1 MGNMKTCMGFH
12 AALLVGLAPRVLF
25 AESATTSASV
35 SGPSASATLGTELP
49 PNAAASRAPV
59 ELGFLGG
66 LYFPSKDHSLVGSG
80 FRQEPF
86 KSPAPEIG
94 GRAALLPIAYGG
106 IEVEGA
112 VMPAKTDSGHNG
124 GFFAI
129 RGHLLG
135 QVPLGAFTPFA
146 VVGLGSLGAGST
158 TTGTGADL
166 AYHFGLGAK
175 YALDDFLALRL
186 DLRDTLSPKLG
197 GSGQT
202 SSPEVLLGLTF
213 MIGRSKKEAPPV
225 PAKAADA
232 DGDGKLD
239 PEDKC
244 PNEAASTPD
253 GCPIRDTD
261 GDGVLDDKDACPAEP
276 GKAPCGCPL
285 RDQDGDKIIDELD
298 KCPSVPGPLE
308 GCPDPDADRDGVP
321 VPDDKCP
328 DQQETKNGFQDSDGC
343 PDEVPEKVKKFT
355 GVIQGIEFDRGK
367 DTIRPVSL
375 PTLDAAAAVLAE
387 YPALRLLISGHTD
400 SDGDPA
406 FNVDLSKRRAESVKA
421 YFVTK
426 GIQGDRVETRGVGPD
441 EPIADNKTG
450 AGKQKNR
457 RIEFKLLS
465 EPPAPSDA
473 PATLVPPARGPS
485 SSAPSS
491 PPSTSTSAP
500 SAPVPSA
507 SGPSTPAPST
517 SAPSTSASAPSTSAS
532 APSTSAPSTSGP
544 SAPAPSTPAKPASES
559 PKPTAPVL
567 PAPEK

>member
-1 MGNMKTCMGFH
+1 MKNTKTYLGFQL
-12 AALLVGLAPRVLF
+12 ALLVGFAPRLLL
-25 AESATTSASV
+25 AESA
-35 SGPSASATLGTELP
+35 
-49 PNAAASRAPV
+49 RAPV

-66 LYFPSKDHSLVGSG
+66 LYFPSKDHSLVGNG
-80 FRQEPF
+80 FKQEPF

-135 QVPLGAFTPFA
+135 QVPLGGVTPFV

-166 AYHFGLGAK
+166 AYHFGVGAK
-175 YALDDFLALRL
+175 FRLDDFLALRL
-186 DLRDTLSPKLG
+186 DARDTLSPKLG

-202 SSPEVLLGLTF
+202 SSPEVLLGLSF
-213 MIGRSKKEAPPV
+213 MIGAPKKQLPAAPAPT
-225 PAKAADA
+225 DT

-239 PEDKC
+239 PVDAC
-244 PNEAASTPD
+244 PKEAASTPD

-261 GDGVLDDKDACPAEP
+261 GDGVFDDKDACPVEA

-285 RDQDGDKIIDELD
+285 RDQDGDKVIDELD
-298 KCPSVPGPLE
+298 MCPKVPGPIQ
-308 GCPDPDADRDGVP
+308 GCPDPDADRDGIP

-328 DQQETKNGFQDSDGC
+328 DQPETKNGFQDSDGC

-367 DTIRPVSL
+367 DTIRPVSA
-375 PTLDAAAAVLAE
+375 PTLDAAAAVLTE

-400 SDGDPA
+400 SDGDRA

-421 YFVTK
+421 YFGTK
-426 GIQGDRVETRGVGPD
+426 GVQADRVETRGVGPD

-457 RIEFKLLS
+457 RIEFKLLAERGSSS
-465 EPPAPSDA
+465 EPP
-473 PATLVPPARGPS
+473 
-485 SSAPSS
+485 
-491 PPSTSTSAP
+491 
-500 SAPVPSA
+500 
-507 SGPSTPAPST
+507 
-517 SAPSTSASAPSTSAS
+517 
-532 APSTSAPSTSGP
+532 
-544 SAPAPSTPAKPASES
+544 ES
-559 PKPTAPVL
+559 PKPAAPVL